1 MEAIRG
7 LKAFGNVCPFLHK
20 SSVGSLRTLSTQASP
35 LAGNRLAQLAQT
47 KCPLMSMAYA
57 TKSSFSTSATKC
69 PVVTFSKLST
79 AASFTSKVRGYASIA
94 EQQAESARLQ
104 RQEAAAA
111 AADATGQTA
120 GVAAEAEQ
128 SPERTF
134 PGGRPTNALGFAKH
148 VVTSARPGF
157 DYEQFYHAE
166 LDKKHKDKSYRVSLC
181 LVQREVSCA
190 FSSQAT
196 DLGDSHP
203 PAVVFQQYQPFEGQ
217 VPRRS
222 HRSQGG

>member
-7 LKAFGNVCPFLHK
+7 LKAFGAVCPFLHK
-20 SSVGSLRTLSTQASP
+20 STISGLRSLSTQATP
-35 LAGNRLAQLAQT
+35 AGNRLAHLAQT

-57 TKSSFSTSATKC
+57 AKSFSTSAHPLVAVKPATIVEQEKQQAT
-69 PVVTFSKLST
+69 TFPSQ
-79 AASFTSKVRGYASIA
+79 VRGYASIA

-111 AADATGQTA
+111 AAAATGQSG

-128 SPERTF
+128 QPDRTF

-157 DYEQFYHAE
+157 DYEGFYHAE
-166 LDKKHKDKSYRVSLC
+166 LDKKHKDKSYRVSL
-181 LVQREVSCA
+181 LARAASAVFCA
-190 FSSQAT
+190 RDT
-196 DLGDSHP
+196 K
-203 PAVVFQQYQPFEGQ
+203 VN
-217 VPRRS
+217 
-222 HRSQGG
+222 